1 MNLRFRRIFLRQI
14 FVLYVVRGQTS
25 IQKQQMKIYLEPILR
40 HLNLQLQRQRC
51 SGLDPKRTRL
61 LAAL

>member
-1 MNLRFRRIFLRQI
+1 M
-14 FVLYVVRGQTS
+14 
-25 IQKQQMKIYLEPILR
+25 EPILR
-40 HLNLQLQRQRC
+40 HLNLQLHRQRC